1 MRPYRR
7 NYKMKMI
14 IGGQSVEASD
24 GAVQEVLNPATHDV
38 VDTVP
43 MATTEDMDLALS
55 NARKGFS
62 AWSKVPL
69 HKRIETLYA
78 FEELFKEAKEDLIK
92 LGMQEM
98 GKTKALATGEVAVA
112 TLLIRN
118 FCEAARSLGG
128 ETFAPGNHPIA
139 ENDLVL
145 TVREPWGVVFC
156 LLPFNSPISLYIQ
169 KAIPALLMGNAVI
182 VKPAVDT
189 PLCNILMTE
198 LLLKSGVEANA
209 AQIITGSG
217 PKVGKYIVSSKEID
231 VVSFTGS
238 TEVGIQIAKDCAEHL
253 HRVSL
258 ELGGNDALIIL
269 EDAEMDLAI
278 HESFCGRH
286 VHAGQICC
294 ASKRFIVQNSIR
306 EEFTN
311 QLLEKIKAIQVG
323 DPNDENTTF
332 GPVTSEKAAIDVEGQ
347 IQHSVEQGARLLIG
361 GKRFNRTFIEPTLL
375 TDVTPDM
382 DIARD
387 LEIFGPVWPIIGF
400 DTIEEAIEIANN
412 SIYGLSGGV
421 LTSDQGKAMQI
432 ARALQA
438 GCCVFNGSGLYRSAD
453 QPFGGYKMSG
463 IGREGGRFTLEEMSQ
478 LKTLVFK
485 NQY

>member
-1 MRPYRR
+1 
-7 NYKMKMI
+7 MKMI
-14 IGGQSVEASD
+14 IGGQKVEASD
-24 GAVQEVLNPATHDV
+24 GAVQEVVNPATHAV

-43 MATTEDMDLALS
+43 MATKDDMDLALS

-62 AWSKVPL
+62 AWSKIPL

-78 FEELFKEAKEDLIK
+78 FEQLFKEAREDFIR

-98 GKTKALATGEVAVA
+98 GKTRALAAGEITVA

-128 ETFAPGNHPIA
+128 ETFAPGNHPIV
-139 ENDLVL
+139 EKDLVL
-145 TVREPWGVVFC
+145 TVREPWGVVLC
-156 LLPFNSPISLYIQ
+156 LLPFNSPISLYVQ

-182 VKPAVDT
+182 VKPASDT
-189 PLCNILMTE
+189 PLCNIMMTE
-198 LLLKSGVEANA
+198 LLLKSGIEPDAV
-209 AQIITGSG
+209 QIITGSG
-217 PKVGKYIVSSKEID
+217 SKVGKYIVSSKDID
-231 VVSFTGS
+231 VVSLTGS

-269 EDAEMDLAI
+269 EDADMDLAI
-278 HESFCGRH
+278 DESFCGRH
-286 VHAGQICC
+286 VHGGQICC

-311 QLLEKIKAIQVG
+311 RLLEKIKAIKVG
-323 DPNDENTTF
+323 DPNDESTTF
-332 GPVTSEKAAIDVEGQ
+332 GPVNSEKAAIDVERQ
-347 IQHSVEQGARLLIG
+347 IQHTLSQGAHLLFG
-361 GKRFNRTFIEPTLL
+361 GKRFNRTYIEPTLL

-387 LEIFGPVWPIIGF
+387 MEIFGPVWPIIGF
-400 DTIEEAIEIANN
+400 DTMEEAIDIANN
-412 SIYGLSGGV
+412 SIYGLSSGV
-421 LTSDQGKAMQI
+421 ITRDQGKAMQI

>member
-1 MRPYRR
+1 
-7 NYKMKMI
+7 MI
-14 IGGQSVEASD
+14 IGGESVEASD
-24 GAVQEVLNPATHDV
+24 GAAQEVVNPATHEV

-43 MATTEDMDLALS
+43 MATIEDMDLALS

-69 HKRIETLYA
+69 HKKIEMLYA
-78 FEELFKEAKEDLIK
+78 FEQLFKEVREDLIE

-98 GKTKALATGEVAVA
+98 GKTKALAAGEINVA

-128 ETFAPGNHPIA
+128 ETFAPGNHPIV
-139 ENDLVL
+139 EKDLVL
-145 TVREPWGVVFC
+145 TVREPWGVVLC
-156 LLPFNSPISLYIQ
+156 LLPFNSPISLYVQ

-182 VKPAVDT
+182 VKPASDT
-189 PLCNILMTE
+189 PLCNIVMTE
-198 LLLKSGVEANA
+198 LLLKSGIEPNA
-209 AQIITGSG
+209 VQIITGSG
-217 PKVGKYIVSSKEID
+217 SKVGKYIVSSKDID
-231 VVSFTGS
+231 VVSLTGS
-238 TEVGIQIAKDCAEHL
+238 TEVGIQIAKECAEHL

-269 EDAEMDLAI
+269 EDADMDLAI

-294 ASKRFIVQNSIR
+294 ASKRFIVQNSIS

-311 QLLEKIKAIQVG
+311 RLLEKIKAIKVG
-323 DPNDENTTF
+323 DPNEESTTF
-332 GPVTSEKAAIDVEGQ
+332 GPVTSEKAAIDVERQ
-347 IQHSVEQGARLLIG
+347 IQHTLSQGARLLFG

-387 LEIFGPVWPIIGF
+387 MEIFGPVWPIIGF

-421 LTSDQGKAMQI
+421 ITRDNGKAMKI
-432 ARALQA
+432 ARALQT

>member
-1 MRPYRR
+1 
-7 NYKMKMI
+7 MKMI

-24 GAVQEVLNPATHDV
+24 GAVQEVVNPATHEV

-43 MATTEDMDLALS
+43 MATIEDMDLALS

-69 HKRIETLYA
+69 HKKIEILYA
-78 FEELFKEAKEDLIK
+78 FEQLFKEVREDLIE

-98 GKTKALATGEVAVA
+98 GKTKALAAGEINVA

-128 ETFAPGNHPIA
+128 ETFAPGNHPIV
-139 ENDLVL
+139 EKDLVL
-145 TVREPWGVVFC
+145 TVREPWGVVLC
-156 LLPFNSPISLYIQ
+156 LLPFNSPISLYVQ

-182 VKPAVDT
+182 VKPASDT
-189 PLCNILMTE
+189 PLCNIVMTE
-198 LLLKSGVEANA
+198 LLLKSGIEPNA
-209 AQIITGSG
+209 VQIITGSG
-217 PKVGKYIVSSKEID
+217 SKVGKYIVSSKDID
-231 VVSFTGS
+231 VVSLTGS
-238 TEVGIQIAKDCAEHL
+238 TEVGIQIAKECAEHL

-269 EDAEMDLAI
+269 EDADMDLAI

-294 ASKRFIVQNSIR
+294 ASKRFIVQNSIS

-311 QLLEKIKAIQVG
+311 RLLEKIKAIKVG
-323 DPNDENTTF
+323 DPNDESTTF
-332 GPVTSEKAAIDVEGQ
+332 GPVTSEKAAIAVERQ
-347 IQHSVEQGARLLIG
+347 IQHTLSQGARLLFG

-387 LEIFGPVWPIIGF
+387 MEIFGPVWPIIGF

-421 LTSDQGKAMQI
+421 ITRDNGKAMKI
-432 ARALQA
+432 ARALQT

>member
-1 MRPYRR
+1 
-7 NYKMKMI
+7 MKMI

-24 GAVQEVLNPATHDV
+24 GAVQEVVNPATHAM

-43 MATTEDMDLALS
+43 MATIEDMDLALS

-69 HKRIETLYA
+69 HKKIEILYA
-78 FEELFKEAKEDLIK
+78 FEQLFKEVREDLIE

-98 GKTKALATGEVAVA
+98 GKTKALAAGEINVA

-128 ETFAPGNHPIA
+128 ETFAPGNHPIV
-139 ENDLVL
+139 EKDLVL
-145 TVREPWGVVFC
+145 TVREPWGVVLC
-156 LLPFNSPISLYIQ
+156 LLPFNSPISLYVQ

-182 VKPAVDT
+182 VKPASDT
-189 PLCNILMTE
+189 PLCNIVMTE
-198 LLLKSGVEANA
+198 LLLKSGIEPNA
-209 AQIITGSG
+209 VQIITGSG
-217 PKVGKYIVSSKEID
+217 SKVGKYIVSSKDID
-231 VVSFTGS
+231 VVSLTGS
-238 TEVGIQIAKDCAEHL
+238 TEVGIQIAKECAEHL

-269 EDAEMDLAI
+269 EDADMDLAI

-294 ASKRFIVQNSIR
+294 ASKRFIVQNSIS

-311 QLLEKIKAIQVG
+311 RLLEKIKAIKVG
-323 DPNDENTTF
+323 NPNEESTTF
-332 GPVTSEKAAIDVEGQ
+332 GPVTSEKAAIDVERQ
-347 IQHSVEQGARLLIG
+347 IQHTLSQGARLLFG

-387 LEIFGPVWPIIGF
+387 MEIFGPVWPIIGF

-421 LTSDQGKAMQI
+421 ITRDNGKAMKI
-432 ARALQA
+432 ARALQT

>member
-1 MRPYRR
+1 
-7 NYKMKMI
+7 MI

-24 GAVQEVLNPATHDV
+24 GAAQEVVNPATHEV

-43 MATTEDMDLALS
+43 MATIEDMDLALS

-69 HKRIETLYA
+69 HKKIEILYA
-78 FEELFKEAKEDLIK
+78 FEQLFKEVREDLIE

-98 GKTKALATGEVAVA
+98 GKTKALAAGEINVA

-128 ETFAPGNHPIA
+128 ETFAPGNHPIV
-139 ENDLVL
+139 EKDLVL
-145 TVREPWGVVFC
+145 TVREPWGVVLC
-156 LLPFNSPISLYIQ
+156 LLPFNSPISLYVQ

-182 VKPAVDT
+182 VKPASDT
-189 PLCNILMTE
+189 PLCNIVMTE
-198 LLLKSGVEANA
+198 LLLKSGIEPNA
-209 AQIITGSG
+209 VQIITGSG
-217 PKVGKYIVSSKEID
+217 SKVGKYIVSSKDID
-231 VVSFTGS
+231 VVSLTGS
-238 TEVGIQIAKDCAEHL
+238 TEVGIQIAKECAEHL

-269 EDAEMDLAI
+269 EDADMDLAI

-294 ASKRFIVQNSIR
+294 ASKRFIVQNSIS

-311 QLLEKIKAIQVG
+311 RLLEKIKAIKVG
-323 DPNDENTTF
+323 DPNEESTTF
-332 GPVTSEKAAIDVEGQ
+332 GPVTSEKAAIDVERQ
-347 IQHSVEQGARLLIG
+347 IQHTLSQGARLLFG

-387 LEIFGPVWPIIGF
+387 MEIFGPVWPIIGF

-421 LTSDQGKAMQI
+421 ITRDNGKAMKI
-432 ARALQA
+432 ARSLQT

>member
-1 MRPYRR
+1 
-7 NYKMKMI
+7 MI
-14 IGGQSVEASD
+14 IGGESVEASD
-24 GAVQEVLNPATHDV
+24 GAVQEVVNPATHEV

-43 MATTEDMDLALS
+43 MATIEDMDLALS

-69 HKRIETLYA
+69 HKKIEILYA
-78 FEELFKEAKEDLIK
+78 FEQLFKEVREDLIE

-98 GKTKALATGEVAVA
+98 GKTKALAAGEINVA

-128 ETFAPGNHPIA
+128 ETFAPGNHPIV
-139 ENDLVL
+139 EKDLVL
-145 TVREPWGVVFC
+145 TVREPWGVVLC
-156 LLPFNSPISLYIQ
+156 LLPFNSPISLYVQ

-182 VKPAVDT
+182 VKPASDT
-189 PLCNILMTE
+189 PLCNIVMTE
-198 LLLKSGVEANA
+198 LLLKSGIEPNA
-209 AQIITGSG
+209 VQIITGSG
-217 PKVGKYIVSSKEID
+217 SKVGKYIVSSKDID
-231 VVSFTGS
+231 VVSLTGS
-238 TEVGIQIAKDCAEHL
+238 TEVGIQIAKECAEHL

-269 EDAEMDLAI
+269 EDADMDLAI

-294 ASKRFIVQNSIR
+294 ASKRFIVQNSIS

-311 QLLEKIKAIQVG
+311 RLLEKIKAIKVG
-323 DPNDENTTF
+323 DPNEESTTF
-332 GPVTSEKAAIDVEGQ
+332 GPVTSEKAAIDVERQ
-347 IQHSVEQGARLLIG
+347 IQHTLSQGARLLFG

-387 LEIFGPVWPIIGF
+387 MEIFGPVWPIIGF

-421 LTSDQGKAMQI
+421 ITRDNGKAMKI
-432 ARALQA
+432 ARALQT

>member
-1 MRPYRR
+1 
-7 NYKMKMI
+7 MKMI
-14 IGGQSVEASD
+14 IGGQSVDGSD
-24 GAVQEVLNPATHDV
+24 GAVQEVMNPATHAV

-43 MATTEDMDLALS
+43 MATTEDMDLTLS
-55 NARKGFS
+55 NARKGFK

-78 FEELFKEAKEDLIK
+78 FEELFKEAREDLIR

-98 GKTKALATGEVAVA
+98 GKTRALAAGEITVA

-182 VKPAVDT
+182 VKPASDT

-198 LLLKSGVEANA
+198 LLLKSGVEPNA
-209 AQIITGSG
+209 AQVITGSG
-217 PKVGKYIVSSKEID
+217 SKVGKYIVASKDID
-231 VVSFTGS
+231 VVSLTGS
-238 TEVGIQIAKDCAEHL
+238 TEVGIQIARDCAEHL

-269 EDAEMDLAI
+269 EEADMDLAI

-306 EEFTN
+306 EEFTK
-311 QLLEKIKAIQVG
+311 QLLEKIKAIKVG
-323 DPNDENTTF
+323 DPNDESTTF
-332 GPVTSEKAAIDVEGQ
+332 GPVTSEKAAIDVERQ
-347 IQHSVEQGARLLIG
+347 IQHAIEQGARLLFG

-375 TDVTPDM
+375 ADVTPEM

-387 LEIFGPVWPIIGF
+387 MEIFGPVWPIIGF
-400 DTIEEAIEIANN
+400 DTMEEAVEIANN
-412 SIYGLSGGV
+412 SVYGLSSGV
-421 LTSDQGKAMQI
+421 ITRDQGKAMQV

>member
-1 MRPYRR
+1 
-7 NYKMKMI
+7 MKMI
-14 IGGQSVEASD
+14 IGGQNVEASD
-24 GAVQEVLNPATHDV
+24 GAVQEVINPATHTV

-43 MATTEDMDLALS
+43 MATTEDVDHALL
-55 NARKGFS
+55 NARKGFKTW
-62 AWSKVPL
+62 AQVPL

-78 FEELFKEAKEDLIK
+78 FEELFKEAREDLIK
-92 LGMQEM
+92 LGMEEM
-98 GKTKALATGEVAVA
+98 GKTETLAAGEINVA

-156 LLPFNSPISLYIQ
+156 LLPFNSPISLYVQ

-182 VKPAVDT
+182 VKPASDT
-189 PLCNILMTE
+189 PLCNIVMTE
-198 LLLKSGVEANA
+198 LLLKSGVEPNA
-209 AQIITGSG
+209 VQILTGSG
-217 PKVGKYIVSSKEID
+217 SKVGKYIVASKDID
-231 VVSFTGS
+231 VVSLTGS

-294 ASKRFIVQNSIR
+294 ASKRFMVQNSIR

-332 GPVTSEKAAIDVEGQ
+332 GPVTSEKAAIDIERQ
-347 IQHSVEQGARLLIG
+347 IQHSVEQGARLLFG

-387 LEIFGPVWPIIGF
+387 MEIFGPVWPIIGF
-400 DTIEEAIEIANN
+400 DTIKEAIEIANN

-421 LTSDQGKAMQI
+421 MTRDQGKAMQI
-432 ARALQA
+432 ARALQT

>member
-1 MRPYRR
+1 
-7 NYKMKMI
+7 MKMI
-14 IGGQSVEASD
+14 IGGESVEASD
-24 GAVQEVLNPATHDV
+24 GAVQEVVNPATHEV

-43 MATTEDMDLALS
+43 MATIEDMDLALS

-69 HKRIETLYA
+69 HKKIEILYA
-78 FEELFKEAKEDLIK
+78 FEQLFKEVREDLIE

-98 GKTKALATGEVAVA
+98 GKTKALAAGEINVA

-128 ETFAPGNHPIA
+128 ETFAPGNHPIV
-139 ENDLVL
+139 EKDLVL
-145 TVREPWGVVFC
+145 TVREPWGVVLC
-156 LLPFNSPISLYIQ
+156 LLPFNSPISLYVQ

-182 VKPAVDT
+182 VKPASDT
-189 PLCNILMTE
+189 PLCNIVMTE
-198 LLLKSGVEANA
+198 LLLKSGIEPNA
-209 AQIITGSG
+209 VQIITGSG
-217 PKVGKYIVSSKEID
+217 SKVGKYIVSSKDID
-231 VVSFTGS
+231 VVSLTGS
-238 TEVGIQIAKDCAEHL
+238 TEVGIQIAKECAEHL

-269 EDAEMDLAI
+269 EDADMDLAI

-294 ASKRFIVQNSIR
+294 ASKRFIVQNSIS

-311 QLLEKIKAIQVG
+311 RLLEKIKAIKVG
-323 DPNDENTTF
+323 DPNEESTTF
-332 GPVTSEKAAIDVEGQ
+332 GPVTSEKAAIDVERQ
-347 IQHSVEQGARLLIG
+347 IQHTLSQGARLLFG

-387 LEIFGPVWPIIGF
+387 MEIFGPVWPIIGF

-421 LTSDQGKAMQI
+421 ITRDNGKAMKI
-432 ARALQA
+432 ARALQT

>member
-1 MRPYRR
+1 
-7 NYKMKMI
+7 MKMI
-14 IGGQSVEASD
+14 IGGKSVEAID
-24 GAVQEVLNPATHDV
+24 GAVQEVVNPATHAV

-43 MATTEDMDLALS
+43 MATKEDMDLALS

-69 HKRIETLYA
+69 HRRIETLYA
-78 FEELFKEAKEDLIK
+78 FEQLFKEAREDLIK

-98 GKTKALATGEVAVA
+98 GKTKALAAGEITVA

-156 LLPFNSPISLYIQ
+156 LLPFNSPISLYVQ

-182 VKPAVDT
+182 VKPASDT

-198 LLLKSGVEANA
+198 LLLKSGIEPNA
-209 AQIITGSG
+209 VQIITGSG
-217 PKVGKYIVSSKEID
+217 SKVGKYIVSCKDID
-231 VVSFTGS
+231 VVSLTGS

-269 EDAEMDLAI
+269 EDADMDLAI

-294 ASKRFIVQNSIR
+294 ASKRFIVQNSIK

-311 QLLEKIKAIQVG
+311 HLLEKIKAIKVG
-323 DPNDENTTF
+323 DPNDESMTF
-332 GPVTSEKAAIDVEGQ
+332 GPVTSEKAAIDVERQ
-347 IQHSVEQGARLLIG
+347 IQLTIEQGAHLLFG

-387 LEIFGPVWPIIGF
+387 MEIFGPVWPIIGF
-400 DTIEEAIEIANN
+400 DTMEEAIEIANN

-421 LTSDQGKAMQI
+421 ITRDQGKAMQI